1 MARWY
6 RGSQLAVASE
16 SRAAQVRSGT
26 LADGDGPSPVWATCR
41 QRPGPVD
48 QGRYPGQARPE
59 RRHCLRQAFAGR
71 DAGGLLPLQP

>member
-1 MARWY
+1 MTRWY

-16 SRAAQVRSGT
+16 SRGAQVRSGT

-41 QRPGPVD
+41 QRPGPVG
-48 QGRYPGQARPE
+48 QGRYPGQARLE

-71 DAGGLLPLQP
+71 DAGEPPPLQP